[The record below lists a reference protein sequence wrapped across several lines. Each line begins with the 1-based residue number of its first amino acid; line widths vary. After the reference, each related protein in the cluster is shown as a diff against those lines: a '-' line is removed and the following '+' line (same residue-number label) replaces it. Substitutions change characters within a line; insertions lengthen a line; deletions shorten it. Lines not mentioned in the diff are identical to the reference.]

1 MKTEKNRQYQ
11 NEVGRD
17 KETRFVAE
25 QYISTG
31 YPLHFHRNIE
41 IYGVISGRVAVKIAG
56 ECKTLENGQFA
67 IINGVESHSCEIENE
82 AEVMYFHIGTCYM
95 RNFLLLYPNKKL
107 PHWLTDKEYNR
118 KIYEFIKNE
127 VINNGNQLSE
137 LKKTSIA
144 GYVIADIIEHYGT
157 VERSGNI
164 ASDNNLIEQIVEYIY
179 DHYNENITLQVLSE
193 KFYISPKA
201 LSKKLANVIDVDFRI
216 FVNDI
221 RTQKAVEMLN
231 DPNNNHIPLND
242 IIGKCGFTNINTFYR
257 SYNRNFKF
265 REL

>member
-1 MKTEKNRQYQ
+1 MKKERSSQHQ
-11 NEVGRD
+11 NEIGRD
-17 KETRFVAE
+17 KENRFIAE

-31 YPLHFHRNIE
+31 YPLHFHRNME
-41 IYGVISGRVAVKIAG
+41 IYGVISGRVAIKIAS
-56 ECKTLENGQFA
+56 ERKTLEDGQFA
-67 IINGVESHSCEIENE
+67 IINSVESHSYEIENE

-127 VINNGNQLSE
+127 VINSVGQLSE

-144 GYVIADIIEHYGT
+144 GYVIADIIEHYGI

-201 LSKKLANVIDVDFRI
+201 LSKKFSNVIDVDFRI

-231 DPNNNHIPLND
+231 DPKNKHIPLND

-257 SYNRNFKF
+257 SYNRNFSSH
-265 REL
+265 EI